1 METNTQDNS
10 IINALKRLERA
21 GSESSRATEKLKD
34 AARDVSRRI
43 ADLVWPLDE
52 SDIVVLPRSYRV
64 VWDCNASLEVGMP
77 MPLNE
82 RIGAGIP
89 PGTLDYHT
97 LSAYWP
103 AQIPRDAALQ
113 FAKDLADG
121 WLAELSDLL
130 DARRKADEQATE
142 VINNAK
148 TDLG

>member
-1 METNTQDNS
+1 
-10 IINALKRLERA
+10 
-21 GSESSRATEKLKD
+21 
-34 AARDVSRRI
+34 
-43 ADLVWPLDE
+43 
-52 SDIVVLPRSYRV
+52 
-64 VWDCNASLEVGMP
+64 MP

-121 WLAELSDLL
+121 WLAELSDWL

-148 TDLG
+148 QTWDNYHANTIQRTRSADSRTAGVALPQPREAAGRGRGETTRGGDTRGETRNGGTREGGG